1 MSFIVSFN
9 GQFKPYQVKEK
20 QSLNRSAQ
28 AVSNLEGDK
37 AIGET
42 EENFKDTLNKQLEHP
57 NKAHQ
62 KIQSYQKVKKVIN
75 EKSKAIFAHEIM
87 STPIH
92 TMHEGQTISEA
103 IEFLKR
109 YHIHHIP
116 ILNEENLLCGIVSD
130 RDILTNQAQPNLEL
144 RFVMSSEVLTAKE
157 KTLIYDIARVMYT
170 EKISCVPIIND
181 SQQLV
186 GMITKTDLL
195 KMFMNSYHLNVAA
208 V

>member
-20 QSLNRSAQ
+20 QNLNRSPQ
-28 AVSNLEGDK
+28 AVTNLEGDK
-37 AIGET
+37 AVGEA
-42 EENFKDTLNKQLEHP
+42 EENFKDTLNKQAEHP
-57 NKAHQ
+57 NKIQQ

-92 TMHEGQTISEA
+92 SLNDGQTVSEA

-109 YHIHHIP
+109 YQVHHIP
-116 ILNEENLLCGIVSD
+116 IMNEENLLCGIVSD

-144 RFVMSSEVLTAKE
+144 RFIMSSEVLTAKE

-181 SQQLV
+181 TQQLV
-186 GMITKTDLL
+186 GIITKTDLL